1 MRIFSASVIGRLML
15 VSLMFPTTVTLAE
28 IENLQAHQNK
38 NENIITISQGNIEIA
53 ENSNSDRAR
62 LSLDDLSLKTIREAG
77 IERSNSKRLAHY
89 KPRLDSYI
97 PPKGEVS
104 ILVTGY
110 SSTPDQTWGNPF
122 ITASGTHVHNG
133 TMACPPQYPFGTK
146 IKIQSMG
153 TFMCEDRGGRIKGN
167 HFDMWF
173 ESRVEALNWGK
184 RIVSAEIVK

>member
-1 MRIFSASVIGRLML
+1 MIA
-15 VSLMFPTTVTLAE
+15 SLMFPTTATLAE
-28 IENLQAHQNK
+28 IGDSQTHQNK
-38 NENIITISQGNIEIA
+38 NENIIVISQGNIELA
-53 ENSNSDRAR
+53 ENLNSGRKR
-62 LSLDDLSLKTIREAG
+62 LSLDDLSLKTIRETG
-77 IERSNSKRLAHY
+77 IEKSNSKRLAHY

-97 PPKGEVS
+97 PLKGEMS

-153 TFMCEDRGGRIKGN
+153 TFVCEDRGGMIKGN

-173 ESRVEALNWGK
+173 TSRAHATHVFPRARGADPGLLAA
-184 RIVSAEIVK
+184 RQDLPA